1 MNRKL
6 ILKQRLKHTEKW
18 IEGFL
23 DIEKHREI
31 SKKALKN
38 LNKDRPILGLVFF
51 ACSIVSDITNG
62 KYNVLKWDKQERKYY
77 PIEINLYEK
86 GEIDD

>member
-1 MNRKL
+1 MNRKF

-31 SKKALKN
+31 SKKALRQ
-38 LNKDRPILGLVFF
+38 LNKDKPILGLIFIIIYLPTKIYDF
-51 ACSIVSDITNG
+51 IYTIIWWNRYRKACKEVEII
-62 KYNVLKWDKQERKYY
+62 RKEL
-77 PIEINLYEK
+77 EIN
-86 GEIDD
+86 DN